1 MEKSLLEI
9 FLQTYPTAKGPQN
22 PRTWE
27 STNTPRSQV
36 AFLLF
41 IRSNFMKCTNL
52 KPEPVPGLESRSL
65 TLDRDKLWWV
75 LVVMCVS
82 KGNTRCSNKQSQTFS
97 ARLHISLFLIHAV
110 VEYGSSWLAGT
121 LLPCC

>member
-52 KPEPVPGLESRSL
+52 KPEPVPGSYAHFAEEQLSTTVPLGNVKWQRGQ
-65 TLDRDKLWWV
+65 TLA
-75 LVVMCVS
+75 
-82 KGNTRCSNKQSQTFS
+82 S
-97 ARLHISLFLIHAV
+97 ARKTAKKHTAATVGQQVQL
-110 VEYGSSWLAGT
+110 
-121 LLPCC
+121 